1 MRVQSDSS
9 QIGLCGCGRAPNG
22 KCNGWHGLSEKAY
35 LMELQLWQ
43 EDANNSNLKCT
54 DSSDH
59 KNPE

>member
-1 MRVQSDSS
+1 MRVQSDLS

-54 DSSDH
+54 DS
-59 KNPE
+59 